1 VTTSAPFAF
10 DPLALIGVLNA
21 RGVRFVVIGGIAAG
35 VQGAIWT
42 TTDLDICHARTRD
55 DYRRLAR
62 ALADLNARPVDLPE
76 DAALELDDRALRNGD
91 WWALWTRFGKL
102 DCMGEPAPGVNYEY
116 LAPRSRLIRGRQ
128 TYRVASLEDLAIMKE
143 AAGRPK
149 DRAHLEIIRATA
161 AEIEAKR

>member
-1 VTTSAPFAF
+1 MTADAPVAF
-10 DPLALIGVLNA
+10 DPLGLIGALNA
-21 RGVRFVVIGGIAAG
+21 HGVRFVVIGGIAAG

-42 TTDLDICHARTRD
+42 TTDLDICNARTRD

-62 ALADLNARPVDLPE
+62 ALADLGARPVDLPG
-76 DAALELDDRALRNGD
+76 DVAVKLDERALRNGD

-102 DCMGEPAPGVNYEY
+102 DCMGEPAPGVDYAY
-116 LAPRSRLIRGRQ
+116 LAARSRLIRGRQ

-149 DRAHLEIIRATA
+149 DRAHLEIIAATR
-161 AEIEAKR
+161 AEIEAKG